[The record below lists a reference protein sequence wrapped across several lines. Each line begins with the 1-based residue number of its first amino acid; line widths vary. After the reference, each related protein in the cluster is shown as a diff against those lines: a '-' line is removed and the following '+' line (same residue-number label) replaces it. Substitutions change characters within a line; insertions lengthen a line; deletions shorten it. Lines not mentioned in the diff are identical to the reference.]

1 MSTKMY
7 GYVRVSTKNQNEER
21 QLIALTKFGVA
32 RENIVVEKQSGKDF
46 NRPLYQDLVSRL
58 RAGDVLVLGSLDRL
72 GRNYED
78 MVSQWKHLTKD
89 LDVAVVV
96 LDMPML
102 DTRKSHDQKQ
112 NLIATLVIDLVIQLL
127 SYFAQAERESILQ
140 RQAEGIA
147 AAKKRGVQ
155 FGRKRILM
163 PEGFEELADEWWN
176 GYVSSRKAAKEL
188 NVSPKTFIQRAL
200 EWGKAQGR
208 SEPAWMS
215 TQGSH

>member
-1 MSTKMY
+1 MY

-21 QLIALTKFGVA
+21 QLIALKNFGVPP
-32 RENIVVEKQSGKDF
+32 ENIVVEKQSGKDF
-46 NRPLYQDLVSRL
+46 NRPLYQSLVSRL
-58 RAGDVLVLGSLDRL
+58 RAGDVLVLASLDRL

-78 MVSQWKHLTKD
+78 MVGQWKYLTKD
-89 LDVAVVV
+89 LDVGVVV

-102 DTRKSHDQKQ
+102 DTRKSQDQKK
-112 NLIATLVIDLVIQLL
+112 NLVATLVIDLVIQLL

-155 FGRKRILM
+155 FGRKRITM
-163 PEGFEELADEWWN
+163 PDGFEELADEWWN
-176 GYVSSRKAAKEL
+176 GYVSARKAAQEL
-188 NVSPKTFIQRAL
+188 SVSPKTFIHRAL

-208 SEPAWMS
+208 EEPTSVAP
-215 TQGSH
+215 